1 MSILAIDIGGT
12 KLAAALVDDKLNISA
27 RREIPTPGSR
37 TPEALEEALSGLV
50 QPLKGYADCFAAAS
64 TGIIR
69 HGVLTAL
76 NPSNLGGLEQFPL
89 FRILNEITGLPGVTL
104 NDAQAAAWA
113 EYDALRGN
121 IRDMVFITVSTGV
134 GGGIISNGRLLTG
147 PGGLAGHL
155 GHLIADPQ
163 GPQCGCGRKGCVEA
177 IASGRGITSAARYEL
192 EGLTAKAIFAHAS
205 AGNAQAR
212 VLIQRSANAIAALI
226 ADVKMIT
233 DCQKIVLGGSVGLA
247 PGYIDLVRD
256 ILKKQPE
263 IYNIS
268 ISPARYNHN
277 AGIIGAALF
286 LHQHNA
292 VI

>member
-1 MSILAIDIGGT
+1 
-12 KLAAALVDDKLNISA
+12 
-27 RREIPTPGSR
+27 
-37 TPEALEEALSGLV
+37 
-50 QPLKGYADCFAAAS
+50 
-64 TGIIR
+64 
-69 HGVLTAL
+69 
-76 NPSNLGGLEQFPL
+76 
-89 FRILNEITGLPGVTL
+89 
-104 NDAQAAAWA
+104 
-113 EYDALRGN
+113 
-121 IRDMVFITVSTGV
+121 
-134 GGGIISNGRLLTG
+134 
-147 PGGLAGHL
+147 
-155 GHLIADPQ
+155 
-163 GPQCGCGRKGCVEA
+163 
-177 IASGRGITSAARYEL
+177 
-192 EGLTAKAIFAHAS
+192 
-205 AGNAQAR
+205 
-212 VLIQRSANAIAALI
+212 AALI